1 MKITVQIKSNYGQEM
16 IYPVSITAKIF
27 ADLAGTKTLTRR
39 ALQHIANLGY
49 AIEVQPVTL

>member
-16 IYPVSITAKIF
+16 IYPVSAPAKIF

-39 ALQHIANLGY
+39 ALQHIAMLGY
-49 AIEVQPVTL
+49 TIEVQPVTL